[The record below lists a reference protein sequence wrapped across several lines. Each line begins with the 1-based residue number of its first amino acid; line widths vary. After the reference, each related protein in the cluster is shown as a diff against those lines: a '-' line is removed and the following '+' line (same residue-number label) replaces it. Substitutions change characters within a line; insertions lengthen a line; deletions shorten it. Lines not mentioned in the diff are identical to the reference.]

1 MPERA
6 TRGDRRAPSRG
17 DQQRAAIIDAVTE
30 LLGSVPIQELSVAR
44 IASRAGVSRP
54 AFYFYFESKYT
65 VVAAALAQV
74 WSEVDEAT
82 AELSTF
88 AAAEAPAAFTGRMLD
103 AAVAVW
109 QRHAALLNAC
119 VQARDSDPQLSAMW
133 DDFIGAFVRK
143 LVGFVEGQVASGRAA
158 PPVDDIPALVTALF
172 SMTIGVL
179 RQESVPAADVP
190 VERALAAA
198 RAVWLT
204 AVWGRGVGGPG

>member
-1 MPERA
+1 MSGTASPM
-6 TRGDRRAPSRG
+6 RAPTPR
-17 DQQRAAIIDAVTE
+17 QKWYC
-30 LLGSVPIQELSVAR
+30 
-44 IASRAGVSRP
+44 ASAS
-54 AFYFYFESKYT
+54 A
-65 VVAAALAQV
+65 
-74 WSEVDEAT
+74 
-82 AELSTF
+82 LSTF
-88 AAAEAPAAFTGRMLD
+88 GDAEAPDAFTGRMLD

-109 QRHAALLNAC
+109 QRHAPLLNAC
-119 VQARDSDPQLSAMW
+119 VQARDSDPQLGAMW

-143 LVGFVEGQVASGRAA
+143 LVGFVEAQVASGRAA